1 MVGETTTRTG
11 SKNRKTKTT
20 QVPPLPRSLPWDT
33 GACSLTGIRSN
44 KIRAVLMPCLSE
56 KLRKMGGNYW
66 V

>member
-1 MVGETTTRTG
+1 MACMVGETTTSTG

-33 GACSLTGIRSN
+33 DPLTGIRSN

-56 KLRKMGGNYW
+56 KLRKMGGNY
-66 V
+66 